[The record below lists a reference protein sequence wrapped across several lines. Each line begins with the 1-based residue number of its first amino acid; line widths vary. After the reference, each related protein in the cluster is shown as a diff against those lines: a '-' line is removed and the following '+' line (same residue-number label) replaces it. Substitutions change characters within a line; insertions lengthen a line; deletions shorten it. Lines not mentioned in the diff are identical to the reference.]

1 MIKFALRRNLKYP
14 ALLIVFNCLRAI
26 EKYLIIIFLEFDI
39 TPCSTLLMFLG
50 EILAGLIYYLKDYKY
65 FSNNKKENPIQF
77 INIGYYKSVK
87 STPRDKKSKIIFL
100 IFISSFFDFI
110 QFLFSVALIKYVN
123 KSITLEQ
130 RFRGILT
137 IYTALLSRCFLNLNI
152 DLHQR
157 ISIFIILICLVS
169 LIISEIIII
178 KFDFFFPAIN
188 LIYIAITLFFVHLFC
203 SFQFIIEKYLL
214 EYNQTNPYLLLMIEG
229 IFGIIISIIY
239 YVFFSPLDD
248 IIRFYNKKSPF
259 EFFMLIMGFIFYMI
273 LSGGKNLFRLLTTKI
288 FNPMTTTFMDYLFNP
303 FYIIVSFIFFG
314 DFISDGERNWIT
326 FGTNLFISCIIS
338 FFGGVYNE
346 FIILFCCGLDRETH
360 NQIVR
365 RSVMDKNLS
374 NLYEDD
380 DDISLT
386 NSASPYIFPLQEINN
401 SKINEFSE

>member
-77 INIGYYKSVK
+77 INIGYYKSSK
-87 STPRDKKSKIIFL
+87 STPKDKKSKIIFL
-100 IFISSFFDFI
+100 IFFSSFFDFI

-380 DDISLT
+380 DDISPQ
-386 NSASPYIFPLQEINN
+386 SPIPINLN
-401 SKINEFSE
+401 FILIILI

>member
-26 EKYLIIIFLEFDI
+26 EKYLIITFLEFDI
-39 TPCSTLLMFLG
+39 TPCSTFLMFLG
-50 EILAGLIYYLKDYKY
+50 EILSGLIYYIKDYKY

-77 INIGYYKSVK
+77 INIGYYKS
-87 STPRDKKSKIIFL
+87 SQSSPRDKKIKRIFL
-100 IFISSFFDFI
+100 IFVSSFFDFI

-137 IYTALLSRCFLNLNI
+137 IYTALLSRYFLNLNI
-152 DLHQR
+152 YLHHC

-169 LIISEIIII
+169 LIISEIVII
-178 KFDFFFPAIN
+178 KFDFFFPVIN
-188 LIYIAITLFFVHLFC
+188 LVYISVPLFCVHLFC
-203 SFQFIIEKYLL
+203 AIQFIIEKYLC
-214 EYNQTNPYLLLMIEG
+214 EYNQTNPYLLLILEG
-229 IFGIIISIIY
+229 MFGIIISIIY
-239 YVFFSPLDD
+239 YIFFSPLDD
-248 IIRFYNKKSPF
+248 IIRFYNKKSNF
-259 EFFMLIMGFIFYMI
+259 EFFMLIIGFIFYMI

-326 FGTNLFISCIIS
+326 FGINLFISLIIS

-360 NQIVR
+360 NQITR
-365 RSVMDKNLS
+365 RSILDKS
-374 NLYEDD
+374 ISDLYEDD
-380 DDISLT
+380 DISVT
-386 NSASPYIFPLQEINN
+386 STTSPYIFPLQENN
-401 SKINEFSE
+401 KIKDNEFCE